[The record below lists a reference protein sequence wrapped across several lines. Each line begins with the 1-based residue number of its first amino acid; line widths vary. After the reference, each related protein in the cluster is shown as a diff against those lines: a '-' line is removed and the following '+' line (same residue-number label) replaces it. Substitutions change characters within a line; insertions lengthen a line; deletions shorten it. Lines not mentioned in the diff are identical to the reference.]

1 MTDIERTRPARL
13 VVLISGRGRNLE
25 AIMRAIDAGELD
37 AEIVLVASNKP
48 NARGLQTARLAGLP
62 TVAISPREFADRE
75 SYDAAL
81 ARRIAADN
89 PDWVVLAGFMRV
101 LSDSFVER
109 FAGRIVNIHPSL
121 LPKYKGLHT
130 HDRALDAGD
139 RDHGASV
146 HFVTPTLDDGPV
158 IRQGRIT
165 IRDGDTADTLADRIM
180 DRIEQRLYAAALD
193 DLISG
198 RVVWRDDGVYRDG
211 QRQSTPLIVDYD
223 EDAPSP

>member
-1 MTDIERTRPARL
+1 MNDREPTHPARL

-37 AEIVLVASNKP
+37 AEIVLVASNK
-48 NARGLQTARLAGLP
+48 ARAPGLQTARLAGLP
-62 TVAISPREFADRE
+62 VVSIAPRDFPDRE

-81 ARRIAADN
+81 AHRIAAEK

-101 LSDSFVER
+101 LSDVFVER

-130 HDRALDAGD
+130 HDRALAAGD
-139 RDHGASV
+139 ADHGASV

-165 IRDGDTADTLADRIM
+165 IREGDTADMLADRIM

-198 RVVWRDDGVYRDG
+198 RVVWREDGIYRDD
-211 QRQSTPLIVDYD
+211 RLQSNPLIVDYD
-223 EDAPSP
+223 EDASGQ